1 MPVSRF
7 GRGGAEIC
15 CLRLWSDLG
24 RVWGSLQRRAAA
36 DRSLLALLLS
46 TVPQKLWEERGCAGR
61 GDGSVSPRFMDQLV
75 GFPAA
80 VQHLRK

>member
-1 MPVSRF
+1 MSRF

-36 DRSLLALLLS
+36 DSSLLALLLS